1 MDFTLL
7 VILAGTVIAG
17 FVQGLSGFA
26 FTMTAMAIWAWTID
40 PQLATA
46 TAVFG
51 GMAGQMFGA
60 ILMRR
65 DLDLPLLT
73 PLLIG
78 AAIGMP
84 IGVAILPNL
93 DAHLFK
99 VILGAML
106 TVCCTIM
113 LFADRFPPVRTTGH
127 LPNAVVGFVGGIMG
141 GIGGFTGI
149 TPTLW
154 YTLRRFEKI
163 RLRSVVQNFNLV
175 VLTATMI
182 AYVVS
187 GNATAAMIPTFAIML
202 PAMLIPWWLGS
213 KVYLGMSDQ
222 SFRRVVLGLLA
233 LSGVAMLVSSLPAV
247 ISNLY

>member
-7 VILAGTVIAG
+7 VILAGTIIAG

-65 DLDLPLLT
+65 DLDLPLLA
-73 PLLIG
+73 PLLLG

-93 DAHLFK
+93 DAQLFK
-99 VILGAML
+99 TILGTML
-106 TVCCTIM
+106 AVCCSIM
-113 LFADRFPPVRTTGH
+113 LVADRFPPVRSTGH
-127 LPNAVVGFVGGIMG
+127 LGNGVVGFVGGLMG

-175 VLTATMI
+175 VLTATMV
-182 AYVVS
+182 AYFVS
-187 GNATAAMIPTFAIML
+187 GNATVAMIPTFAIVL

>member
-7 VILAGTVIAG
+7 VIVAGTIIAG

-60 ILMRR
+60 VLMRR

-78 AAIGMP
+78 AAVGMP

-99 VILGAML
+99 VILGTML
-106 TVCCTIM
+106 SVCCTIM
-113 LFADRFPPVRTTGH
+113 LLADRFPPVRSTGH
-127 LPNAVVGFVGGIMG
+127 LGNGVVGFIGGVMG

-182 AYVVS
+182 AYFVS
-187 GNATAAMIPTFAIML
+187 GNATAEMIPTFAIVL
-202 PAMLIPWWLGS
+202 PAMLVPWWLGS
-213 KVYLGMSDQ
+213 RVYLGISDLA
-222 SFRRVVLGLLA
+222 FRRVVLGLLA
-233 LSGVAMLVSSLPAV
+233 LSGVAMLVSSLPRV
-247 ISNLY
+247 IANLY

>member
-1 MDFTLL
+1 MDATTLII
-7 VILAGTVIAG
+7 VAGAIIAG

-65 DLDLPLLT
+65 DLDLKLLA

-99 VILGAML
+99 TILGAML
-106 TVCCTIM
+106 AVCCTVM
-113 LFADRFPPVRTTGH
+113 LLADRFPPVRTTGH
-127 LPNAVVGFVGGIMG
+127 LGNGVVGFIGGVMG

-154 YTLRRFEKI
+154 YTLRRFEKE
-163 RLRSVVQNFNLV
+163 RLRAVVQNFNLV

-182 AYVVS
+182 AYFVS
-187 GNATAAMIPTFAIML
+187 GNATAAMIPTFAIVF
-202 PAMLIPWWLGS
+202 PAMMIPWWLGS
-213 KVYLGMSDQ
+213 KVYLGISDRT
-222 SFRRVVLGLLA
+222 FRRVVLGLLA
-233 LSGVAMLVSSLPAV
+233 LSGVAMLVSSLPRV
-247 ISNLY
+247 IANLY

>member
-1 MDFTLL
+1 MDVTLL
-7 VILAGTVIAG
+7 VIVAGAVIAG

-51 GMAGQMFGA
+51 GMAGQMLGA
-60 ILMRR
+60 VLMRR
-65 DLDLPLLT
+65 DLDLPLLA
-73 PLLIG
+73 PLLVG

-84 IGVAILPNL
+84 IGVAVLPLL
-93 DAHLFK
+93 DAQLFR

-106 TVCCTIM
+106 SVCCTIM
-113 LFADRFPPVRTTGH
+113 LLADRFPPVRSTGH
-127 LPNAVVGFVGGIMG
+127 LGNGMVGFVGGVMG

-154 YTLRRFEKI
+154 YTLRRFEKE
-163 RLRSVVQNFNLV
+163 RLRAVVQNFNLV
-175 VLTATMI
+175 VLTATMA

-187 GNATAAMIPTFAIML
+187 GNATAAMIPTFAVVL
-202 PAMLIPWWLGS
+202 PAMLVPWWLGS
-213 KVYLGMSDQ
+213 KVYTGISGLA
-222 SFRRVVLGLLA
+222 FRRVVLGLLA

-247 ISNLY
+247 IGDLY